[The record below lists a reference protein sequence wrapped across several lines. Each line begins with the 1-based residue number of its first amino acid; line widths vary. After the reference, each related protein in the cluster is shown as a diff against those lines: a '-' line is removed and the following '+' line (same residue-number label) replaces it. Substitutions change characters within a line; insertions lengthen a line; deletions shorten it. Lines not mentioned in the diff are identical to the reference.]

1 MGGVAA
7 IHHRSGTPL
16 LLSTAII
23 IVAASSASGKQEGKK
38 EACAAGDRSCE
49 EEGHQASSTPNAAR
63 ESEGQEAAARE
74 REQNSGVPSIPRV
87 TLPLSWSNIGSLS
100 LLLVLAIIGGIAV
113 WHVATRRTCRC
124 GICTGKYTVKTNM
137 GSGGFGSVFTCT
149 SRDHDDNKDDCFVL
163 KMIKIDHISEAN
175 EAQAEAK
182 ELRSLRHP
190 LIVRYQ
196 DDFIHTAWGKVG
208 EMIHVCIVMER
219 CSFDLRELIE
229 DRQEHEDQIA
239 DYMEEDAVLR
249 YFAQICSALSYCHHK
264 RIMHRDIKVR
274 ALHSCV
280 SSWRR

>member
-1 MGGVAA
+1 MRCYGGVGQTRRRAERA
-7 IHHRSGTPL
+7 PRG
-16 LLSTAII
+16 
-23 IVAASSASGKQEGKK
+23 SSCNPKQ
-38 EACAAGDRSCE
+38 
-49 EEGHQASSTPNAAR
+49 
-63 ESEGQEAAARE
+63 
-74 REQNSGVPSIPRV
+74 
-87 TLPLSWSNIGSLS
+87 
-100 LLLVLAIIGGIAV
+100 LVLAIIGGIAV

-149 SRDHDDNKDDCFVL
+149 SLEHDDNKDDCFVL

-229 DRQEHEDQIA
+229 DRQEREDQIA
-239 DYMEEDAVLR
+239 DYLEEGDVLR

-264 RIMHRDIKVR
+264 SIMHRDIKVSAR
-274 ALHSCV
+274 LEQSAAQHIVTIISTTPFD
-280 SSWRR
+280 